1 MSSTDQ
7 PTSIQVW
14 DPIVRYGHWG
24 LVIAFAVAYLSG
36 EDESGGPDQL
46 HVLSG
51 YAIGLILAI
60 RVVWGLVGTGHA
72 RFSEFK
78 YSPTAA
84 LFYFA
89 EEIQGR
95 AKRYIGHS
103 PAAWYMIAA
112 LLVSL
117 TATVWTGVVANSDG
131 GKSPRASAQGLVIAQ
146 AHANEHKGRSENGG
160 GKHGEGAESVAGE
173 LHGALANFTLGLIIL
188 HILGVGLSS
197 VMHKENLVAAMFS
210 GRKRSEDER

>member
-14 DPIVRYGHWG
+14 DPIVRYGHWA
-24 LVIAFAVAYLSG
+24 LVVAFAVAYLSG
-36 EDESGGPDQL
+36 EEESGGPDQL

-51 YAIGLILAI
+51 YAVGLIVAI
-60 RVVWGLVGTGHA
+60 RVVWGLVGTGYA

-78 YSPTAA
+78 YSPTLA
-84 LFYFA
+84 LTYFA
-89 EEIQGR
+89 AELQGR

-146 AHANEHKGRSENGG
+146 ARAEEHEGRSESGG
-160 GKHGEGAESVAGE
+160 GKHGKGGESAAGE
-173 LHGALANFTLGLIIL
+173 LHETFANITLGLIML
-188 HILGVGLSS
+188 HILGVGLAS
-197 VMHKENLVAAMFS
+197 VVHRENLVAAMFS